1 MSQIV
6 TMLLSHSEKLQY
18 VSLNA
23 IIALAN
29 EHEQN
34 QNRLYKEN
42 ILGPLFRLLKQYQQL
57 THRVLLVL
65 VRAYGIL
72 CIGMFRINKKK
83 TKIFV
88 FVLKKRCFTCIE

>member
-1 MSQIV
+1 
-6 TMLLSHSEKLQY
+6 MLLSHSEKLQY
-18 VSLNA
+18 VSLNS

-29 EHEQN
+29 EHENN

-72 CIGMFRINKKK
+72 CIGMFRINKKQQR
-83 TKIFV
+83 FL
-88 FVLKKRCFTCIE
+88 FLF